1 MLFRYADGEP
11 FDELENMIQMW
22 LESYNT
28 YHLIDGAAM
37 KEVWGAIMPHI
48 IYSPK
53 NLEAI
58 LDQVKWALDEDALKS
73 AMLSPRMR
81 RIRLRGGM
89 CITLQCTTIKIQ
101 YTTFWSVH
109 LFLFLFLFLFSISN
123 EQGASEMITG
133 VNTEFLDSE
142 FSLVNVREAPAY
154 PYRGGGMRY

>member
-1 MLFRYADGEP
+1 MCICININICVFRYADGEP

-81 RIRLRGGM
+81 RIRLRGGR
-89 CITLQCTTIKIQ
+89 
-101 YTTFWSVH
+101 H
-109 LFLFLFLFLFSISN
+109 
-123 EQGASEMITG
+123 
-133 VNTEFLDSE
+133 
-142 FSLVNVREAPAY
+142 
-154 PYRGGGMRY
+154 